1 MTNYSWNSYWKKVQW
16 EEHWQ
21 HMQTIKDW
29 QACLLSLG
37 INPDTAFRRIKNSA
51 DEIESFTFAI
61 NMELELWDK
70 FSRRLELIRNNMYRQ
85 NFFHQ
90 TTNFEE
96 SEIVFRPFVKWLL
109 SIDKVE
115 KKAKKYFYKLLEQ
128 TEFEIA
134 EKLNESSGIKKSTKQ
149 ENAILA
155 IIKDLSY
162 EPTSLPIDGNGK
174 RGVKYEVRT
183 IALQYPKLFTHN
195 SFIKAWERLL
205 KEGLIK
211 RMAPQ

>member
-61 NMELELWDK
+61 NMEHELWDK

-90 TTNFEE
+90 TTNFDE
-96 SEIVFRPFVKWLL
+96 SEITFRPFIKWIL

-115 KKAKKYFYKLLEQ
+115 KKAKKVTQ
-128 TEFEIA
+128 PPQ
-134 EKLNESSGIKKSTKQ
+134 GKKP
-149 ENAILA
+149 
-155 IIKDLSY
+155 
-162 EPTSLPIDGNGK
+162 PTRSAG
-174 RGVKYEVRT
+174 RGR
-183 IALQYPKLFTHN
+183 
-195 SFIKAWERLL
+195 
-205 KEGLIK
+205 
-211 RMAPQ
+211 